1 MSDTAYTKLQSQT
14 GAQDKSET
22 TVSAEVDKVIIGT
35 AIAFTG
41 VIGVWSVACLVSA
54 MFQAGGKPYETWRTS
69 LATSV
74 LAQQRKDGDFC
85 QYRGS
90 WDPIGPWGPDGGRV
104 YSTALLALC
113 LEVRYRYPRVSGGR

>member
-35 AIAFTG
+35 VIAFTG

-54 MFQAGGKPYETWRTS
+54 MFQAGGPLQLIGGYFKA
-69 LATSV
+69 LA
-74 LAQQRKDGDFC
+74 GM
-85 QYRGS
+85 
-90 WDPIGPWGPDGGRV
+90 
-104 YSTALLALC
+104 
-113 LEVRYRYPRVSGGR
+113 